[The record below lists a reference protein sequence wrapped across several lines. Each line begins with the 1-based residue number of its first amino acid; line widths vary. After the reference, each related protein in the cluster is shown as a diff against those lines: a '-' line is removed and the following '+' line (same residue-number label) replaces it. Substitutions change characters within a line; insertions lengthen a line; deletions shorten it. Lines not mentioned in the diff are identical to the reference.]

1 MLAEFG
7 STPDG
12 HDGERLTVGEIES
25 FHAQHLIGSEHLF
38 HASSRSL
45 ESELENPTFGT
56 NTPFGQLCLD
66 GRQPTE
72 TLTKGFE
79 GDEPT
84 ETLTSIEQTLVT
96 QRFEGPTNCHS
107 AHVELGHQFGLRG
120 NQSSRCVLA
129 VGHTSA
135 NLVRN
140 GSIPDLPHTCII
152 LVSMSTV
159 SAGTPIEL
167 VNKVYATLP
176 ERVAL
181 GRQRLGRPLSLAEKI
196 LVNHLAD
203 PASQEMERGTSYA
216 DFHPDRVAMQDATAQ
231 MALLQFMTAGLP
243 TTAVPSTV
251 HCDHL
256 ILAKVGAKIDLGVA
270 IDDNREVYDFLR
282 SVSAKYGIGFW
293 GPGSGIIH
301 QVVLENYAFPGGMMI
316 GTDSHTPNAGGL
328 GMVAIGVGG
337 ADAVDVMTGFP
348 FNVKWPKVIGVKLTG
363 SLSGWS
369 SPKDV
374 ILEVAR
380 VLTVEGGTG
389 AIVEYFG
396 PGADSI
402 SATGKATICNMGA
415 EIGATCSVFGYD
427 ANMSAYLKAT
437 GREGIAAAADAV
449 AEHLRPDEGA
459 LYDQLVEI
467 DLDQLKPLINGPH
480 SPDRAHKVGRE
491 VADAARSNDWPLEVS
506 AALIGSCTNS
516 SYEDI
521 TRAAS
526 IARQAAAK
534 GLRAKCELLITPG
547 SEQIRATIER
557 DGLLADLEAIGATV
571 LANACGPCIGQWERA
586 KEITDKPNSIVNSF
600 NRNFPKRNDGS
611 ANTLS
616 FVTSPDTVMAIA
628 LSGSL
633 DFDPTTDTLTAPD
646 GSQVRLD
653 APVGEVLPDR
663 GYDPGVDTFTAPP
676 ADGRD
681 ITVSVAPTSSRLQ
694 LLQPFP
700 AWNGKDYLGLPIL
713 MKAEGK
719 CTTDHISAAGKW
731 LTYRGHLENISGNL
745 FLGAVNAFNGAT
757 GEGLDV
763 TAGGTRSYPY
773 IAKRYSEAGI
783 SWCAIGDR
791 NYGEGSSR
799 EHAAMEPRFR
809 GGVVIF
815 ARSFARIHETNLK
828 KQGLVPLTFADPNTY
843 DLIDETDRINVL
855 GLPPVPGRNVRCQIV
870 KPDGSTV
877 DFEAVHTFSDEQ
889 VEWFKSGSA
898 LNIVRAK
905 VAQGN

>member
-1 MLAEFG
+1 
-7 STPDG
+7 
-12 HDGERLTVGEIES
+12 
-25 FHAQHLIGSEHLF
+25 
-38 HASSRSL
+38 
-45 ESELENPTFGT
+45 
-56 NTPFGQLCLD
+56 
-66 GRQPTE
+66 
-72 TLTKGFE
+72 
-79 GDEPT
+79 
-84 ETLTSIEQTLVT
+84 
-96 QRFEGPTNCHS
+96 
-107 AHVELGHQFGLRG
+107 
-120 NQSSRCVLA
+120 
-129 VGHTSA
+129 
-135 NLVRN
+135 
-140 GSIPDLPHTCII
+140 
-152 LVSMSTV
+152 MSTV

-167 VNKVYATLP
+167 VNRVYGTLS

-181 GRQRLGRPLSLAEKI
+181 GRQRLGRPLTLAEKI
-196 LVNHLAD
+196 LINHLVD
-203 PASQEMERGTSYA
+203 PSTQEMVRGGSYA
-216 DFHPDRVAMQDATAQ
+216 DFNPDRVAMQDATAQ

-243 TTAVPSTV
+243 ETAVPSTV

-270 IDDNREVYDFLR
+270 IDDNREVYDFLKT
-282 SVSAKYGIGFW
+282 VSAKYGIGFW

-363 SLSGWS
+363 TLSGWS
-369 SPKDV
+369 APKDI

-402 SATGKATICNMGA
+402 SATGKATVCNMGA
-415 EIGATCSVFGYD
+415 EIGATCSLFAYD
-427 ANMSAYLKAT
+427 SNMSAYLAAT
-437 GREGIAAAADAV
+437 GREAIAAAADKV
-449 AEHLRPDEGA
+449 AADLRPDDGA
-459 LYDQLVEI
+459 QYDQLIEI

-480 SPDRAHKVGRE
+480 SPDRAHKVGKA
-491 VADAARSNDWPLEVS
+491 VGDAARENEWPLEVS

-526 IARQAAAK
+526 IARQAVAK
-534 GLRAKCELLITPG
+534 GLTAKCELLISPG

-557 DGLLADLEAIGATV
+557 DGLLADLEAVGATV
-571 LANACGPCIGQWERA
+571 LANACGPCIGQWERS
-586 KEITDKPNSIVNSF
+586 KEATDKPNSIVNSF
-600 NRNFPKRNDGS
+600 NRNFPKRADGS

-628 LSGSL
+628 LSGRL
-633 DFDPTTDTLTAPD
+633 DFDPTVDTITAPD
-646 GSQVRLD
+646 GSQVKLD
-653 APVGEVLPDR
+653 APVGEVLPAR
-663 GYDPGVDTFTAPP
+663 GYDKGSNTFTAPP
-676 ADGRD
+676 ADGRGV
-681 ITVSVAPTSSRLQ
+681 TVAVSPTSDRLQ
-694 LLQPFP
+694 LLEPFP
-700 AWNGKDYLGLPIL
+700 AWDGKDYLGLPVL
-713 MKAEGK
+713 MKAQGK

-745 FLGAVNAFNGAT
+745 FIGAVNAFDGAV
-757 GEGLDV
+757 GEGKDV
-763 TAGGTRSYPY
+763 TDGARRSYPD
-773 IAKRYSEAGI
+773 IAKNYSRAGI
-783 SWCAIGDR
+783 RWCAIGDR

-843 DLIDETDRINVL
+843 ELIGEDDRINVL
-855 GLPPVPGRNVRCQIV
+855 NLPPVPGRNVTCQIV
-870 KPDGSTV
+870 KPDGTTIE
-877 DFEAVHTFSDEQ
+877 FEGVHTFSPEQ
-889 VEWFKSGSA
+889 VEWFKAGSA

-905 VAQGN
+905 VAGGR

>member
-1 MLAEFG
+1 M
-7 STPDG
+7 T
-12 HDGERLTVGEIES
+12 
-25 FHAQHLIGSEHLF
+25 
-38 HASSRSL
+38 
-45 ESELENPTFGT
+45 
-56 NTPFGQLCLD
+56 
-66 GRQPTE
+66 
-72 TLTKGFE
+72 
-79 GDEPT
+79 
-84 ETLTSIEQTLVT
+84 
-96 QRFEGPTNCHS
+96 
-107 AHVELGHQFGLRG
+107 
-120 NQSSRCVLA
+120 
-129 VGHTSA
+129 
-135 NLVRN
+135 
-140 GSIPDLPHTCII
+140 
-152 LVSMSTV
+152 TV

-167 VNKVYATLP
+167 VNRVYGTLS

-181 GRQRLGRPLSLAEKI
+181 GRTRLGRPLTLAEKI
-196 LVNHLAD
+196 LINHLVD
-203 PASQEMERGTSYA
+203 PATQEMERGGSYA
-216 DFHPDRVAMQDATAQ
+216 DFNPDRVAMQDATAQ

-243 TTAVPSTV
+243 ETAVPSTV

-270 IDDNREVYDFLR
+270 IDDNREVYDFLKT
-282 SVSAKYGIGFW
+282 VSAKYGIGFW

-369 SPKDV
+369 APKDI

-402 SATGKATICNMGA
+402 SATGKATVCNMGA
-415 EIGATCSVFGYD
+415 EIGATCSVFAYD
-427 ANMSAYLKAT
+427 ANMSAYLAAT
-437 GREGIAAAADAV
+437 GREAIAAAADKV
-449 AEHLRPDEGA
+449 AADLRPDEGA
-459 LYDQLVEI
+459 TYDQLIEI

-480 SPDRAHKVGRE
+480 SPDRAHKVGAA
-491 VADAARSNDWPLEVS
+491 VGAAARENDWPIEVS

-526 IARQAAAK
+526 IARQAVAK
-534 GLRAKCELLITPG
+534 GLKAKCELLISPG

-557 DGLLADLEAIGATV
+557 DGLLADLEAVGATV
-571 LANACGPCIGQWERA
+571 LANACGPCIGQWERS
-586 KEITDKPNSIVNSF
+586 KEATDKPNSIVNSF
-600 NRNFPKRNDGS
+600 NRNFPKRADGS

-628 LSGSL
+628 LSGRL
-633 DFDPTTDTLTAPD
+633 DFDPTVDTITAPD
-646 GSQVRLD
+646 GSLVKLD
-653 APVGEVLPDR
+653 APVGEVLPAR
-663 GYDPGVDTFTAPP
+663 GYDKGSNTFTAPP
-676 ADGRD
+676 ADGSGV
-681 ITVSVAPTSSRLQ
+681 TVAVSPTSDRLQ
-694 LLQPFP
+694 LLEPFP
-700 AWNGKDYLGLPIL
+700 AWDGKDYLGLPVL
-713 MKAEGK
+713 MKAQGK

-745 FLGAVNAFNGAT
+745 FIGAVNAFDGAV
-757 GEGLDV
+757 GEGKDV
-763 TAGGTRSYPY
+763 TDGARRSYPD
-773 IAKRYSEAGI
+773 IAKNYSQAGI
-783 SWCAIGDR
+783 RWCAIGDR

-799 EHAAMEPRFR
+799 GHAAMEPRFR

-843 DLIDETDRINVL
+843 ELIGEDDRINVL
-855 GLPPVPGRNVRCQIV
+855 NLPPVPGRNVTCQIV
-870 KPDGSTV
+870 KPDGTTI
-877 DFEAVHTFSDEQ
+877 DFEGVHTFSPEQ
-889 VEWFKSGSA
+889 VEWFKAGSA

-905 VAQGN
+905 VAGGR

>member
-1 MLAEFG
+1 MA
-7 STPDG
+7 
-12 HDGERLTVGEIES
+12 
-25 FHAQHLIGSEHLF
+25 
-38 HASSRSL
+38 
-45 ESELENPTFGT
+45 
-56 NTPFGQLCLD
+56 
-66 GRQPTE
+66 
-72 TLTKGFE
+72 
-79 GDEPT
+79 
-84 ETLTSIEQTLVT
+84 VT
-96 QRFEGPTNCHS
+96 
-107 AHVELGHQFGLRG
+107 
-120 NQSSRCVLA
+120 
-129 VGHTSA
+129 
-135 NLVRN
+135 
-140 GSIPDLPHTCII
+140 
-152 LVSMSTV
+152 
-159 SAGTPIEL
+159 AGTPIEL
-167 VNKVYATLP
+167 VEAVYAKLAAN
-176 ERVAL
+176 VAT
-181 GRQRLGRPLSLAEKI
+181 GRSRLGRPLTLAEKI
-196 LVNHLAD
+196 LVNHLVD
-203 PASQEMERGTSYA
+203 PAGQEMERGRSYA
-216 DFHPDRVAMQDATAQ
+216 DFNPDRVAMQDATAQ

-243 TTAVPSTV
+243 STAVPSTV

-256 ILAKVGAKIDLGVA
+256 ILAKVGAKLDLRDA
-270 IDDNREVYDFLR
+270 NDTNREVYDFLR

-301 QVVLENYAFPGGMMI
+301 QVVLENYAFPGGIMI

-348 FNVKWPKVIGVKLTG
+348 FNVRWPKVIGIKLTG

-380 VLTVEGGTG
+380 QLTVEGGTG
-389 AIVEYFG
+389 AIAEYFG
-396 PGADSI
+396 PGADTI

-427 ANMSAYLKAT
+427 ANMATYLKAT
-437 GREGIAAAADAV
+437 GREAIAAAADKV
-449 AEHLRPDEGA
+449 AEHLRPDDGA
-459 LYDQLVEI
+459 QYDQVIEI
-467 DLDQLKPLINGPH
+467 DLSKLKPLINGPH
-480 SPDRAHKVGRE
+480 SPDRAHRVG
-491 VADAARSNDWPLEVS
+491 ADGVGSAARENGWPLEVS

-534 GLRAKCELLITPG
+534 GLKARTELLISPG

-586 KEITDKPNSIVNSF
+586 ADKTAKPNSIVNSF
-600 NRNFPKRNDGS
+600 NRNFPKRADGS

-616 FVTSPDTVMAIA
+616 FVTSPDTVMAVA
-628 LSGSL
+628 LSGRL
-633 DFDPTTDTLTAPD
+633 DFDPTVDTITAPD
-646 GSQVRLD
+646 GTEVMLD
-653 APVGEVLPDR
+653 APVGEIVPAQ

-676 ADGRD
+676 ADGSGVVVE
-681 ITVSVAPTSSRLQ
+681 VSPTSDRLQ
-694 LLQPFP
+694 LLEPFP
-700 AWNGKDYLGLPIL
+700 AWDGKDYLELPVL
-713 MKAEGK
+713 MKAKGK

-745 FLGAVNAFNGAT
+745 FIGAVNAYDDAV
-757 GEGLDV
+757 GEGLDI
-763 TAGGTRSYPY
+763 TDGQRRMYPD
-773 IAKRYSEAGI
+773 IAKNYSNAGI
-783 SWCAIGDR
+783 RWCAIGDQ

-828 KQGLVPLTFADPNTY
+828 KQGLVPLTFSDPATY
-843 DLIDETDRINVL
+843 DAIGETDRISVL
-855 GLPPVPGRNVRCQIV
+855 NLPPVPD
-870 KPDGSTV
+870 KPVQCRITRADGTTV
-877 DFEAVHTFSDEQ
+877 DFEAKHTFSPEQ
-889 VEWFKSGSA
+889 VEWFKAGSA

-905 VAQGN
+905 VAAGK

>member
-1 MLAEFG
+1 MA
-7 STPDG
+7 
-12 HDGERLTVGEIES
+12 
-25 FHAQHLIGSEHLF
+25 
-38 HASSRSL
+38 
-45 ESELENPTFGT
+45 
-56 NTPFGQLCLD
+56 
-66 GRQPTE
+66 
-72 TLTKGFE
+72 
-79 GDEPT
+79 
-84 ETLTSIEQTLVT
+84 VT
-96 QRFEGPTNCHS
+96 
-107 AHVELGHQFGLRG
+107 
-120 NQSSRCVLA
+120 
-129 VGHTSA
+129 
-135 NLVRN
+135 
-140 GSIPDLPHTCII
+140 
-152 LVSMSTV
+152 
-159 SAGTPIEL
+159 AGTPQQL
-167 VNKVYATLP
+167 VDKVYATLP

-181 GRQRLGRPLSLAEKI
+181 GRKRLGRPLTLTEKI
-196 LVNHLAD
+196 LINHLSD
-203 PASQEMERGTSYA
+203 PANQEMERGRSYA

-243 TTAVPSTV
+243 QTAVPSTV

-256 ILAKVGAKIDLGVA
+256 ILAKVGALKDLKVA
-270 IDDNREVYDFLR
+270 NDDNREVYDFLR

-348 FNVKWPKVIGVKLTG
+348 FNVRWPKVIGVKLTG
-363 SLSGWS
+363 TLSGWA

-380 VLTVEGGTG
+380 QLTVEGGTG

-415 EIGATCSVFGYD
+415 EIGATCSVFPYD
-427 ANMSAYLKAT
+427 HNMALYLKST
-437 GREGIAAAADAV
+437 GRESIADAADKV
-449 AEHLRPDEGA
+449 SSDLRRDDGA
-459 LYDQLVEI
+459 QYDSVLEI
-467 DLDQLKPLINGPH
+467 DLSTLKPLINGPH
-480 SPDRAHKVGRE
+480 SPDRAHAVG
-491 VADAARSNDWPLEVS
+491 AGIGTAARENNWPLEVS

-526 IARQAAAK
+526 VARQAAAK
-534 GLRAKCELLITPG
+534 GLRAKTELLISPG

-586 KEITDKPNSIVNSF
+586 ADTTAKPNSIVNSF

-616 FVTSPDTVMAIA
+616 FVTSPDTVIAIA
-628 LSGSL
+628 LAGRL
-633 DFDPTTDTLTAPD
+633 DFDPTSDTITAPD
-646 GSQVRLD
+646 GTEVRLD
-653 APVGEVLPDR
+653 PPVGEVLPSG

-676 ADGRD
+676 TDGSGVVVE
-681 ITVSVAPTSSRLQ
+681 VSPTSDRLQ
-694 LLQPFP
+694 LLEPFP
-700 AWNGKDYLGLPIL
+700 AWDGKDYIELPIL
-713 MKAEGK
+713 MKAQGK

-745 FLGAVNAFNGAT
+745 FIGAVNAFGGAV
-757 GEGLDV
+757 GEGLDI
-763 TAGGTRSYPY
+763 TDGGRRSYPD

-783 SWCAIGDR
+783 RWCAIGDQ

-809 GGVVIF
+809 GGIVIF

-828 KQGLVPLTFADPNTY
+828 KQGLVPLTFSDPATY
-843 DLIDETDRINVL
+843 EQIDETDHISVL
-855 GLPPVPGRNVRCQIV
+855 NLPPVPDMPVKCRITKADGRTI
-870 KPDGSTV
+870 
-877 DFEAVHTFSDEQ
+877 DFEAKHTFSDEQ
-889 VEWFKSGSA
+889 VEWFKAGSA
-898 LNIVRAK
+898 LNIVREK
-905 VAQGN
+905 VAGKK